1 MRRNLLP
8 ISLIFL
14 IFITVF
20 TSIGCVDNGQQQ
32 AVATPAQDRF
42 TTTFNG
48 PVDGGWMQ
56 VLHDDELNVTVYRTA
71 DGYGY
76 QGISVIADKDL

>member
-1 MRRNLLP
+1 MKRNLLP

-20 TSIGCVDNGQQQ
+20 TSIGCVDRDQQQ
-32 AVATPAQDRF
+32 AVATPAPERF
-42 TTTFNG
+42 TTTFSG
-48 PVDGGWMQ
+48 PVDDGWVQ
-56 VLHDDELNVTVYRTA
+56 VLHDNELNVTVYRTA